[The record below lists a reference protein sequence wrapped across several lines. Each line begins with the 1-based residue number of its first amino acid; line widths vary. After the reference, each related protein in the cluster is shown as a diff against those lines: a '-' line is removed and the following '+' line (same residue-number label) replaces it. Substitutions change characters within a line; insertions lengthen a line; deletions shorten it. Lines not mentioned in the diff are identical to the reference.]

1 MRLHHNVARR
11 QLFAASRRHIFMG
24 LKVIAAAVRSLRR
37 NAMRT
42 SLSILSVSIGI
53 AAVIATAALGGGS
66 GVRIEQQMASLG
78 DDFLWIRSGNRNV
91 AGVHT
96 GAGGQNTLTPDDATA
111 LARDVPSITACSPR
125 LQGREQ
131 LVVGNQNWNTRYEGV
146 SANFFQI
153 RNRTIAMG
161 SAFNSDDVASA
172 SRVMVLGEAVRQML
186 FGADNPIGREVRA
199 GAFVFRVIGV
209 LQSKGTDVAGLD
221 RDDTVLVP
229 ITTAMR
235 NFDRRQYVD
244 DVMCSVVSP
253 AMMDSAEA
261 GASVVL
267 RGRHRLLDG
276 IKPDDFEVRKP
287 IEFLQAR
294 AQTAATLRR
303 LLIGIGSVSLLIGG
317 IGIMNIMLVS
327 VTERSQEIGV
337 RMAIGARMRDI
348 RRQFVLEAATI
359 GLVGGLAG
367 VVLGT
372 CASAVFAAE
381 LETPMAVSPE
391 LILWTVGV
399 AIAAGIGFGYWPAFR
414 ASTLD
419 PIDAMRAET

>member
-1 MRLHHNVARR
+1 
-11 QLFAASRRHIFMG
+11 MG

-37 NAMRT
+37 NPMRT
-42 SLSILSVSIGI
+42 GLSILSVSIGI

-66 GVRIEQQMASLG
+66 GARIEQQMASLG

-91 AGVHT
+91 GGVRT
-96 GAGGQNTLTPDDATA
+96 GAGGQDTLTPDDAAA
-111 LARDVPSITACSPR
+111 LPREVPSILACSPR
-125 LQGREQ
+125 LQGRQQ

-146 SANFFQI
+146 SASFFDI
-153 RNRTIAMG
+153 RKRTVSLGAP
-161 SAFNSDDVASA
+161 FNAGDVTSA
-172 SRVMVLGEAVRQML
+172 SRVIVIGEAVRERL

-199 GAFVFRVIGV
+199 GVFVFHVIGV

-244 DVMCSVVSP
+244 DVMCSVASP
-253 AMMDSAEA
+253 AAMDSAEA
-261 GASVVL
+261 GAATTL
-267 RGRHRLLDG
+267 RARHRLLVSG
-276 IKPDDFEVRKP
+276 APDDFEVRKP

-294 AQTAATLRR
+294 AATAATLRR

-327 VTERSQEIGV
+327 VTERRQEIGV

-348 RRQFVLEAATI
+348 RRQFMLESATI
-359 GLVGGLAG
+359 GLAGGLAG
-367 VVLGT
+367 IALGIA
-372 CASAVFAAE
+372 ASAAFAAA
-381 LETPMAVSPE
+381 LEMPMTVSPE
-391 LILWTVGV
+391 LIFWTVAI
-399 AIAAGIGFGYWPAFR
+399 AIAAGVGFGYWPAFR
-414 ASTLD
+414 ASMLD